1 MISFGNISKV
11 QNNMVISHSHLN
23 NSPHLRTKT
32 LGTSPSA
39 HHLAQVRQVKLL
51 ATGKYLPKNQV
62 TAEQLGQKLGI
73 EAAWIEK
80 KSGVKVRH
88 FVQDETASQ
97 MGAMA
102 AKKALETAGLSLND
116 IDCIV
121 CTSSVPEQSIPC
133 TAALVQKKLGGES
146 SGIATFDINSTCLS
160 FVVGLDTLSYL
171 VDAGRYSRVL
181 LVASEIA
188 LAVDWNNRETSTL
201 FGDGAAAA
209 IISKTDPQE
218 GSKIICSRQET
229 YSEGAELSQCLAG
242 GNRYHPREY
251 SDNLDRFLFK
261 MQGRAIYRL
270 ASQILP
276 GFLERLLQ
284 PAGLTLEEIDF
295 VIPHQASLMAM
306 GLIRKGLNIPEE
318 KWMVIA
324 HNHGNTIAASI
335 PMTLHEAIQ
344 QDKIHRG
351 DRILLLGTSAGFS
364 VGGMVLEY

>member
-1 MISFGNISKV
+1 MVRFLNIPRINK
-11 QNNMVISHSHLN
+11 NMVISPTYPQDPH
-23 NSPHLRTKT
+23 HLRTEI
-32 LGTSPSA
+32 LNPSPSPQN
-39 HHLAQVRQVKLL
+39 LAQVRRVKLL

-62 TAEQLGQKLGI
+62 TAEQLEQKLGI
-73 EAAWIEK
+73 EADWIQK
-80 KSGVKVRH
+80 KSGVMIRH
-88 FVQDETASQ
+88 FVEDETASQ

-102 AKKALETAGLSLND
+102 AKKALEAAELSLSD

-133 TAALVQKKLGGES
+133 TAALVQKQLGGDS
-146 SGIATFDINSTCLS
+146 SGIPTFDINSTCLS

-181 LVASEIA
+181 LVASEIT
-188 LAVDWNNRETSTL
+188 LGIDWKDRETSTL

-209 IISKTDPQE
+209 IIGKTDIQE
-218 GSKIICSRQET
+218 GSKIICSRLET
-229 YSEGAELSQCLAG
+229 YSQGADLSQCLGA

-251 SDNLDRFLFK
+251 SDNIDQFLFK

-270 ASQILP
+270 AAKILP
-276 GFLERLLQ
+276 GFMERLLQ
-284 PAGLTLEEIDF
+284 PAGLNLADIDL

-324 HNHGNTIAASI
+324 TNHGNTIAASI

-344 QDKIHRG
+344 QGKIHRG

-364 VGGMVLEY
+364 LGGMVLEY

>member
-1 MISFGNISKV
+1 MLGFGNINRVK
-11 QNNMVISHSHLN
+11 NNMVISRSHLN
-23 NSPHLRTKT
+23 NPTQFSTENLDHSRLPDHRVK
-32 LGTSPSA
+32 A
-39 HHLAQVRQVKLL
+39 RQVKIL

-62 TAEQLGQKLGI
+62 TAEQLGQQLGI

-102 AKKALETAGLSLND
+102 ATMALEAAGLSLSD

-133 TAALVQKKLGGES
+133 TAALVQKQLGGES
-146 SGIATFDINSTCLS
+146 SGIPAFDINSTCLS

-181 LVASEIA
+181 LVATEIA
-188 LAVDWNNRETSTL
+188 LAVDWKDRETSTL

-209 IISKTDPQE
+209 IIGKTDPQE

-229 YSEGAELSQCLAG
+229 YSQGADLSECLAG

-251 SDNLDRFLFK
+251 SDNIDRFLFK

-270 ASQILP
+270 ASKILP
-276 GFLERLLQ
+276 GFMERLLQ
-284 PAGLTLEEIDF
+284 PAGLTLADIDF

-324 HNHGNTIAASI
+324 ANHGNTIAASI

-344 QDKIHRG
+344 QHKIHRG

-364 VGGMVLEY
+364 VGGIVLEY